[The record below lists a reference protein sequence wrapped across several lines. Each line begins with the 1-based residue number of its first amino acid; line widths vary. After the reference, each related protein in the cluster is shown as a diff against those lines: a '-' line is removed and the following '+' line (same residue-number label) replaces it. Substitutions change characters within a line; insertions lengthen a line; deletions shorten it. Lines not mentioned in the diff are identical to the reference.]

1 MPTKLDTKELIMH
14 LVGKLTA
21 AHEEIGSY
29 KNRQYEFEALHT
41 ALRGKER
48 QISDM
53 TQVIQNLE
61 KQVASLLD
69 VEVMLNG
76 NGK

>member
-1 MPTKLDTKELIMH
+1 MGTKLNSHELIMH

-29 KNRQYEFEALHT
+29 KNRQYDFEALHT

-53 TQVIQNLE
+53 TQVIKDLE
-61 KQVASLLD
+61 ARLGD
-69 VEVMLNG
+69 
-76 NGK
+76 